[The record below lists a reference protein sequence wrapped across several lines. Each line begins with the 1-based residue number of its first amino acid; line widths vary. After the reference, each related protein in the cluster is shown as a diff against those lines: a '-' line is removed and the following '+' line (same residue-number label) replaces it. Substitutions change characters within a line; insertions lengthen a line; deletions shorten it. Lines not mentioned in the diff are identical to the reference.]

1 MQRNLYS
8 NLLFAAKSEVKASL
22 SALANITALKK
33 LCNHPDLVY
42 EKIMERADGF
52 ENAAKLMPS
61 NYNTKLVRSFR
72 ILLGNFLTFCFSF
85 YAENFDLNSAA
96 N

>member
-1 MQRNLYS
+1 MWPILNFFFLT
-8 NLLFAAKSEVKASL
+8 AKSEVKASL

-42 EKIMERADGF
+42 DKIMERADGF

-61 NYNTKLVRSFR
+61 NYNTKLVRF
-72 ILLGNFLTFCFSF
+72 T
-85 YAENFDLNSAA
+85 
-96 N
+96 

>member
-1 MQRNLYS
+1 MIS
-8 NLLFAAKSEVKASL
+8 KKKFIFFAAKSEVKASL

-42 EKIMERADGF
+42 DKIMERADGF

-61 NYNTKLVRSFR
+61 NYSTKLV
-72 ILLGNFLTFCFSF
+72 NFLYLPIVYSQIF
-85 YAENFDLNSAA
+85 
-96 N
+96 